1 MIIGPTVKG
10 RSDLGENGLAV
21 WPRHGSVDL
30 LPDHP
35 HSCRTH
41 SPPPPRQ
48 LVIDGG
54 GVLCA
59 CLFALPGKVSLKI
72 FGLFSIHC

>member
-21 WPRHGSVDL
+21 WPRHGSVDCYL
-30 LPDHP
+30 TTLIVTE
-35 HSCRTH
+35 RT
-41 SPPPPRQ
+41 PPPPRQ